1 MDRCPDQDG
10 GRRVARQHGA
20 AQGGVKQYRSPALDA
35 LLPLANRAF
44 GDRAESVLAEIT
56 AQFNARCAK
65 LGLAVQE

>member
-1 MDRCPDQDG
+1 MADAPAAVCVLA
-10 GRRVARQHGA
+10 RVAAPLA
-20 AQGGVKQYRSPALDA
+20 ARSREAGSALDA